1 MFYIKNVKI
10 NNFRCYLTKEVE
22 FSPNSNIIIGKNVMG
37 GDVVKYE
44 KEPPGKVVIEK
55 NTIYEIDLDCV
66 REKEKCKQEEKR
78 DVNRQNTAK
87 R

>member
-1 MFYIKNVKI
+1 
-10 NNFRCYLTKEVE
+10 
-22 FSPNSNIIIGKNVMG
+22 MG

>member
-1 MFYIKNVKI
+1 
-10 NNFRCYLTKEVE
+10 
-22 FSPNSNIIIGKNVMG
+22 MG

-66 REKEKCKQEEKR
+66 REKEECKRKEEER
-78 DVNRQNTAK
+78 DVDRGNTAK

>member
-1 MFYIKNVKI
+1 
-10 NNFRCYLTKEVE
+10 
-22 FSPNSNIIIGKNVMG
+22 MG

-66 REKEKCKQEEKR
+66 REKEECKRKEEERNLDHTNK
-78 DVNRQNTAK
+78 TWK
-87 R
+87 